1 MTVRSFSQIL
11 VLINLHKIKSQK
23 LTETFFCLNTENEP
37 ETYSNVALMLL
48 AYVINISPARK
59 IKGKPAWKPSR
70 AEVCD
75 GYISQADA
83 TNKIIEKKENLQ
95 RLGRTVQPYVIFVG
109 PNVIEVKV
117 AYVVINDTLYSFNK
131 LVTAVDC
138 AFKIFQSTGACYPE

>member
-1 MTVRSFSQIL
+1 
-11 VLINLHKIKSQK
+11 
-23 LTETFFCLNTENEP
+23 
-37 ETYSNVALMLL
+37 MLL
-48 AYVINISPARK
+48 AYIINISPARK

-75 GYISQADA
+75 GYISQAASEADV

-138 AFKIFQSTGACYPE
+138 AFKIFQSTGACYPEEAGDIWLFIQLGFYDIKTKFDRPTQAVNTLLTDLELII